1 MGTLMMTRESS
12 GLGDLA
18 DERVESSSSESDR
31 CPFRFHSGS
40 EYDLVMTTERLVF
53 GLSGM
58 RMHSLSN
65 LTRPSWSSSSG
76 EAIPGN
82 INEADA
88 SIGSTMV
95 AVVTVVGFDMP
106 EEEGTRWWWSQDK
119 LECELHSV
127 KKVKW
132 CDSLCMSRLRTQWA
146 NHYP

>member
-1 MGTLMMTRESS
+1 MMTRESS

-106 EEEGTRWWWSQDK
+106 EEEGNKVVVVAGQVGMRTSF
-119 LECELHSV
+119 S
-127 KKVKW
+127 KKGQVV
-132 CDSLCMSRLRTQWA
+132 R
-146 NHYP
+146 

>member
-1 MGTLMMTRESS
+1 MMTRESS

-31 CPFRFHSGS
+31 CPFRFHNGS

-65 LTRPSWSSSSG
+65 LTRPSSSSG
-76 EAIPGN
+76 EAMPGN

-88 SIGSTMV
+88 SIDSTMV
-95 AVVTVVGFDMP
+95 AVVTVVEFGMP